1 MGSISRRQS
10 VCSDKAEHTQTHT
23 PVVFG
28 DSNRSTSYTS
38 ALDPGQS
45 SSPALAILYGS
56 ASASSIDHITR
67 GLESISSAA
76 TSAPCEIRV
85 RVEIMG
91 SQTYRKRRG
100 ISASVDCE
108 RSHYLHP
115 HPYVARNRQS
125 VGCGRRSR
133 RSCAID
139 NTGGGGGQHLQVSKA
154 AVALSRTKLV

>member
-1 MGSISRRQS
+1 VTCLISIAIEMPMHCVLKSWVVLVVVRAVGQSR
-10 VCSDKAEHTQTHT
+10 AHTQTHT

-28 DSNRSTSYTS
+28 DSNRPTSYTS

-45 SSPALAILYGS
+45 SSPAPAILYGS

-91 SQTYRKRRG
+91 SNTYRNVG
-100 ISASVDCE
+100 ESQSVSIVNDPIISTRTRTWRE
-108 RSHYLHP
+108 
-115 HPYVARNRQS
+115 NRQS
-125 VGCGRRSR
+125 IRWVWEKIAPELRHR
-133 RSCAID
+133 
-139 NTGGGGGQHLQVSKA
+139 
-154 AVALSRTKLV
+154 